1 MSSDIEQV
9 IREIEVLP
17 PEERLRLIGR
27 IVETMLP
34 VVPPQQKA
42 SHTGVPDASFQKLRG
57 KYRDLLPSSDEVAR
71 WKRDEI
77 DLEDGRA

>member
-9 IREIEVLP
+9 IREIEVLS

-34 VVPPQQKA
+34 AVPPQQKA
-42 SHTGVPDASFQKLRG
+42 TESDRALFRQLRG
-57 KYRDLLPSSDEVAR
+57 KYRDLLPPSDEVAR
-71 WKRDEI
+71 WKRDDI
-77 DLEDGRA
+77 NLEDRRP

>member
-1 MSSDIEQV
+1 MSSHIEHV
-9 IREIEVLP
+9 IREIEVLS

-34 VVPPQQKA
+34 IIPQQQGA
-42 SHTGVPDASFQKLRG
+42 PHTGTDETSFRQLRG

-77 DLEDGRA
+77 DLEDRRP